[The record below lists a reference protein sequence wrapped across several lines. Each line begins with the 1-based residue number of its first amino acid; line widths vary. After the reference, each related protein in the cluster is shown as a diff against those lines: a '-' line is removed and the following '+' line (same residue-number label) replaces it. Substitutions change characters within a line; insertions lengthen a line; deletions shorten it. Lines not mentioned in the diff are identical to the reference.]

1 MPNVPETAD
10 QFYARDDD
18 LLEAWHFMNISGS
31 PNETP
36 GGRNGFFYL
45 SIYTK
50 AKQNSCVVTVES
62 CCLGFPTCLRA
73 YSKKT
78 VLIVAVGGGTVS
90 ERRG

>member
-36 GGRNGFFYL
+36 GGGMVFLFVYIYKGKTKQLCGYCRIML
-45 SIYTK
+45 SWISDLS
-50 AKQNSCVVTVES
+50 Q
-62 CCLGFPTCLRA
+62 GIF
-73 YSKKT
+73 
-78 VLIVAVGGGTVS
+78 
-90 ERRG
+90 

>member
-36 GGRNGFFYL
+36 GGRNGFFICLY
-45 SIYTK
+45 IQR
-50 AKQNSCVVTVES
+50 QN
-62 CCLGFPTCLRA
+62 
-73 YSKKT
+73 KT
-78 VLIVAVGGGTVS
+78 AVWLL
-90 ERRG
+90 